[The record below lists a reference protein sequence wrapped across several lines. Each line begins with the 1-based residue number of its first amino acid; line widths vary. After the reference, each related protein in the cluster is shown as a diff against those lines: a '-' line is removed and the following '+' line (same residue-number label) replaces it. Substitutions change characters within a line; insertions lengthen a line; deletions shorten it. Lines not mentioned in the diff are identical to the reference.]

1 MPLVREGGPAPSH
14 PLYTPS
20 SQLHYRP
27 INPNNIKT
35 SPHQQPIPAELQQ
48 RLSNDHRKAEKK
60 HNVDSDNVQPDVEQ
74 IIKNTMGNNGRNDIT
89 ERINPVVEASSLR
102 MAQVAGP
109 RAHEMRASRRASEG
123 ARLPSDTYPYCSSPP
138 SSPFNSS
145 RDSSSV
151 YTSGESLQNSYKSQ
165 MPFLKSGLPCH
176 IQQAN
181 QAQPVNNKILV
192 QYSGNE
198 NVPVQY
204 TSRFNFDDRRES
216 NASLTSS
223 AAESKD
229 SLSSYE
235 SISTLTGHDTDDS
248 VFLSRMRK
256 SLEQKEEFLRR
267 PSQPTG
273 WANPEEHNIIQ
284 QKEFYA
290 RPQKLHRPV
299 WPPTAPSDQMP
310 LRSKENVPDESS
322 KPLNSHSVDSVN
334 SNLVSAND
342 SSEMCTGATKNDLT
356 TSNSK
361 QKQDKAYISTLSK
374 IHENS
379 TSNDSNG
386 TLTNGSPGSPS
397 LETMLQDK
405 R

>member
-1 MPLVREGGPAPSH
+1 M
-14 PLYTPS
+14 
-20 SQLHYRP
+20 
-27 INPNNIKT
+27 
-35 SPHQQPIPAELQQ
+35 
-48 RLSNDHRKAEKK
+48 
-60 HNVDSDNVQPDVEQ
+60 DSDNVQIVDVEQ
-74 IIKNTMGNNGRNDIT
+74 RLKNTMGNNGRNDIT
-89 ERINPVVEASSLR
+89 ERINPAVEASNLR

-109 RAHEMRASRRASEG
+109 RAHEIRASRRASEG
-123 ARLPSDTYPYCSSPP
+123 ARLPTDTYPYCASPP

-151 YTSGESLQNSYKSQ
+151 YTSGESLQNSYKNQ
-165 MPFLKSGLPCH
+165 IPFLKSGLPSH

-290 RPQKLHRPV
+290 RPQKLHKPV

-310 LRSKENVPDESS
+310 LRSKENVPDDAP
-322 KPLNSHSVDSVN
+322 KPLNNHSVESVN

-342 SSEMCTGATKNDLT
+342 SSEVCTGATKIDSS

-361 QKQDKAYISTLSK
+361 QKQDKAFISTLSK